1 MSKAPLT
8 PLEQVLSQTT
18 PVEIPEIQTESGEYG
33 QRQPSVDSQQ
43 TYSAPQD
50 MLPLFEQAANKYQV
64 PVNVL
69 LALAD
74 QESSFNPR
82 AVGPQTKWGQ
92 AKGLMQYLDTTA
104 QRLGINP
111 YDPAQSVEA
120 AAMQL
125 RERLDK
131 GYAME
136 DAVKEHFAGPDR
148 RQWGPKTAR
157 YGLEVIGKANG
168 YADYYESLYAQQAQ
182 QAEPKAEQSA
192 GDRLMEAA
200 TQDQFK
206 AAQDNLRQQPASPL
220 TIENQQRAEQQASAQ
235 QPPSPLTPTNQERVK
250 AGFGIRPDMPKD
262 GFVDATSKT
271 IGNIPERFQNSAGGA
286 MRYLGEDM
294 GAEKERSMQITAQRL
309 GITPDDAKL
318 VYWAESNGLIGDELK
333 QGSTQDM
340 VNALRQQYT
349 LDGNPDQQKA
359 VQQAFEQGGIFSPT
373 ELAKYGAGV
382 SKAAKADMVEVNPDG
397 PLAKYGSMIIGSTA
411 EMVPAIVAGM
421 VTRSP
426 NVSLAMI
433 GGQVYG
439 DSYDRARTD
448 EKNAMEPRQ
457 AAQYALAQSAAE
469 AIPSALPVG
478 VILKEGG
485 KFFTGILKAG
495 AAEAVQE
502 GLTGAL
508 QAAID
513 KGTIT
518 PDMTWA
524 QAREQIVDSMIV
536 GAGAGASIKAGVD
549 GTRAAGQAVSDY
561 RQSRQPQPQERVEP
575 TVSEDV
581 AADQPAPQNDLA
593 GMDTSGNGL
602 IQEAP
607 VGPPKP
613 LMVDQVKPAP
623 SGPLGRAMQNAMQGR
638 ADESAAD
645 TQRVTLSAEGL
656 DPIGG
661 VVISESAEAVTIRG
675 DDGQKYEIPREDI
688 ASGMAMIQPE
698 GMEQAAPVERPAEQQ
713 PAAEVE
719 QQPVADQAE
728 QAPAVAEPVAEV
740 VQESVNAPKRDDE
753 EKKAQSYDEMDEP
766 QLRDRLKYLA
776 GQAKATGGWNKTLMQ
791 ERAKVEKAI
800 SKIVSQP
807 DAKKDAEWAKEMADA
822 APTFEEKA
830 QFFDRQQDI
839 EAKQKSADQATV
851 SPETVTAPA
860 PAEASNQMAVKDEKA
875 AVEPSAPAPAAADQT
890 AVKWFGSEAK
900 ALGYIQGKGIGDT
913 HEVVLEGKRYE
924 IREKADPEGW
934 EAVPG
939 FSDRSRKEVMEAV
952 TDMRKYNEGLE
963 FRTRTVDGKLVIE
976 KRPAVVNQQLTT
988 EPAVEESLTVAP
1000 TNRTQAA
1007 EAGAKAFAAGEKRVP
1022 PAMKPGLQEAWLKA
1036 WDKANLAAPAVAE
1049 AQTPKVDRQQ
1059 AITEAQGAAAE
1070 VLSQGGT
1077 EADANRAATDLL
1089 IERMADDQSISIAND
1104 APAAVQAAKQ
1114 NKPDSRKE
1122 RAEQLVG
1129 KVGDTVTPSK
1139 AFDYLTAGKPMVVES
1154 IDSKGGVYLRDPVT
1168 GSGTQINS
1176 LIAERQGVT
1185 FAKQEKAS
1193 EQPAPTPAP
1202 AEKIPAPAWWENSTP
1217 AERHFRMRASGVKG
1231 TAQTPWNRL
1240 NAADQRALNEQW
1252 GDRAEQKPAATK
1264 KVSEGVTATVID
1276 PSAGREATPAMKWV
1290 QSSTE
1295 ERKAT
1300 LKAAGYTDGDQARA
1314 YAGSEWADLPSTVR
1328 EKIEGKQPEQSAMRQ
1343 TVPVEDGRK
1352 VQKLRDMR
1360 ELGRKAG
1367 EAGEERTAPEWSA
1380 NSDLEDAWLEGYGQ
1394 GMATR
1399 VQRAINA
1406 SQVTPDLSDM
1416 TEPSITRRANPG
1428 NMSDRSFVAR
1438 AFLVDG
1444 DVPVMGVGE
1453 TSAEALA
1460 ELRKD
1465 ADRKKAEAKP
1475 AESDLDA
1482 MFDDVLAEVTGEQA
1496 TKAAAE
1502 PAAQAD
1508 DATVE
1513 SLEDELRAQKKRV
1526 ARLKGGDATKLK
1538 AAETRLRRM
1547 RTGILQAED
1556 TLAPAAR
1563 AGDAEALAK
1572 LEEMGFADTADAIRA
1587 FLPEEQRS
1595 AGKALASA
1603 AKNTASAL
1611 DEAINGLGALFGG
1624 NGKLSSGLTFDEET
1638 YAKAKP
1644 LFISAVANLRAA
1656 SQDLRQAMQAVVK
1669 MVVDRFGA
1677 DTAKNMKPYVV
1688 RFIEDVRDGKVQLGV
1703 EDDAG
1708 RNAASDDQPLADVP
1722 PLGSYEAGQGT
1733 AETSEGL
1740 RAADAEGN
1748 GQLEDDRAGRGNS
1761 LDGSQEPVLSGATPE
1776 AGRVAEGP
1784 LNRREDVPNKLAG
1797 ENPGNFVITEDFGLG
1812 QGTAGQKINANLE
1825 AIRTLRKVQAEGRFP
1840 TREEQSVMARYVGWG
1855 GLKSVFDVKKAD
1867 ATDVYGRAQREL
1879 KELLSA
1885 DEYSAAFDSVR
1896 NAHYTAKGVVDAMW
1910 RMARHMGFDGGR
1922 VLEPT
1927 VGIGNFIGLQP
1938 ADLAASSEWHASEL
1952 DSVTGHMA
1960 KMLYPE
1966 ANVLAATGFQAAPFA
1981 DNVFDLAIGNPPFG
1995 AAQIVDRSPARKHL
2009 NRMKVHNYI
2018 IAKTGMHLRPGGVMA
2033 MVVTHRFLDTA
2044 NPEARDVL
2052 AKDFK
2057 FLGAIRL
2064 PNDAFAENA
2073 NTEVTTDI
2081 VFLQKLR
2088 EGEKPEANPA
2098 WLDVAGSIEVD
2109 GETIGV
2115 NRYFQEHP
2123 NHILGRSAMDGTMY
2137 AGRRDAEGKGEYTV
2151 HSDGRDLGKAID
2163 DLIAGD
2169 FADLAGIMAQTKQ
2182 DANVAAVAML
2192 QQSDIPVGGMR
2203 LSEDGK
2209 ILRRD
2214 MDDEAGN
2221 AVVEEITADSL
2232 WKDQAAEYM
2241 AVRDAMVE
2249 LRDASQQRKLIPEDF
2264 NELLEMARFAYKAD
2278 GTPKSS
2284 PTKAEQAIYDMVD
2297 AAQKPEAFEWTYGDQ
2312 LRSINEAL
2320 ARKQLGQ
2327 ESYDALKGM
2336 LDLRNRTLDLIHA
2349 EMADAKDMEAKRADL
2364 NKAYDAFVK
2373 KHGFVS
2379 DPSNANLL
2387 GGDIGAEA
2395 GLEASFEPAISK
2407 AVSKSTGVPAR
2418 QASAKK
2424 SDILSKRVNFPDKEI
2439 TSADNPSDALD
2450 ISLSE
2455 RGKVDLAYMAKLLGQ
2470 DVQSV
2475 IGALTTGENPRLFVD
2490 PESGDYVD
2498 ADEYLSGNVKH
2509 KLQAAKRAGLKA
2521 NIKALEQV
2529 QPAPKTKSQI
2539 KPSIRG
2545 MWMPDTAFTDFL
2557 RAIGVRSPSI
2567 MAIPGQG
2574 ILRAEGS
2581 VGELTEFGAQF
2592 KHEDRSVIDIFN
2604 AAASGKSITIM
2615 RRMSNGESYKDEAA
2629 TKEVNAL
2636 VERMSK
2642 VFNDF
2647 AYADDA
2653 RAESIVEAF
2662 NEKMNTH
2669 APRKYDGK
2677 KYMRLVGANPSIV
2690 PRRTQ
2695 LDAAWR
2701 MIQSITMLADHV
2713 VGAGKTFTAIM
2724 GVKERRRLG
2733 LSRKPMIAV
2742 PNHLVV
2748 QWARDFY
2755 KMYPG
2760 AKVLAATPADFA
2772 KKNRRRLFARI
2783 ATGDYDAVIVGHTSL
2798 GFIENL
2804 QDDQKAIIDEN
2815 IRSLEEAMEQAREA
2829 KESGRTL
2836 TQMRDRLEK
2845 YKDKLQALGER
2856 SVDEIG
2862 IDFKKLG
2869 IDYLVVDEA
2878 HEFKNLEYATSG
2890 ERVVGMN
2897 DPSGSKRAFD
2907 LYVKVRGLLGRKGG
2921 VAFLTGTPVSN
2932 SLVELYTMMRY
2943 LAHDELKLRDQDH
2956 FDAWSGAYAATETKL
2971 EYTATQ
2977 KLKPRR
2983 VLAGL
2988 NNLSALNQ
2996 LYKQFADT
3004 ITMTDLKRI
3013 YAEEVAE
3020 RNDAKGTNDRT
3031 DFPIPKVK
3039 GGKRQLDTG
3048 EITEAQREYMDYLVA
3063 RMGIIESKKGQE
3075 GRDYARID
3083 NPLNVLTDARKMSL
3097 DIRVV
3102 DPTLPRDENGKV
3114 MRAARRITSIYNKW
3128 ADVRGTQM
3136 VFCDLSTPAKNAAKD
3151 AKVLIKDAAEKLF
3164 GESQAKQVRRQLDG
3178 KTYQQ
3183 QWAWLKEKAEELID
3197 NPELSQEKRDE
3208 IESYMA
3214 EQEDADA
3221 VVLTADI
3228 GFSVYDDL
3236 KAVLVEQ
3243 GIPESEIAFIHD
3255 YNTPEQKEKL
3265 FDRMNNGY
3273 VRVLIGS
3280 SPKMGAGTNAQKRLV
3295 ALHHMDA
3302 PWRPSDVEQREG
3314 RIIRQGNLFYQAI
3327 DEQRDGDLPP
3337 DILAAAERLRK
3348 ENPNGF
3354 EVDITAYSTAGT
3366 SDTVMWQVLER
3377 KSAGIEQFRTGDLD
3391 EMQEGSSDSN
3401 QYAEFM
3407 ATSTGNPV
3415 FRLKLEA
3422 ERAYTEL
3429 EAEVGGKRIAKANA
3443 DVFLRDFDGRRK
3455 DHQDMVDGLSAATV
3469 SEASYKGESGTAAE
3483 FEKAMG
3489 AAQAEY
3495 DAKYAEY
3502 LTKRGEAEAAIY
3514 AWEKQPEQSR
3524 GKKPAMPTAPTRPSI
3539 LTKEVQ
3545 ASSGYARAAAALLDA
3560 GKVDGRVTMSIGDGA
3575 SLFITGRESF
3585 DGKTNYWD
3593 LYLEAANGQYIKIAD
3608 GSGATARASTSIV
3621 RALEPSAIKQARDN
3635 EIANAKSRV
3644 ANLESR
3650 KHAQEKLAT
3659 LEIDESKVSEAKS
3672 LMDWYKMQ
3680 VSFAEVQADI
3690 DRSARPNR
3698 FIPRDYRR
3706 FGASQE
3712 RKKVAAAAPETITFE
3727 GVDYN
3732 TTGISVGHFAGRYLQ
3747 AARASDGKPV
3757 FIYQLVTDKG
3767 AYETRQVVEQPKSA
3781 AEVKASIGERFS
3793 SQSKATAD
3801 SVTRA
3806 ITSGR
3811 AGRLVKQLLDAGK
3824 IVVHD
3829 RMDTVPGETVAGMM
3843 AKTEE
3848 DGTIHMVAENLSNR
3862 GATAVLLHEMFHAGA
3877 RPLVGTRKWAQI
3889 MVRLERLYKQYQAS
3903 QGKAGDFFQASQKRV
3918 ESARQRMEAAGKP
3931 ISDLLQVE
3939 EFGAYAIEEYERAPL
3954 TMRKLVDDMLGLI
3967 KDFLFRRFGV
3977 QLGQVTPAQLGA
3989 MARAA
3994 LRSQAPRPGPN
4005 GGNRYSTTE
4014 QTETQAFRR
4023 WFGDSKVVGADGKPL
4038 VVYHGTDA
4046 EFSEFSDYKPNFF
4059 TASADYANGYGETLM
4074 PVYLRIEKPFDT
4086 ATDQEARRIYN
4097 DEFRNDPLG
4106 RDAPAI
4112 IEGQSVPFTWA
4123 DELFGFLY
4131 EREFTAKQRKYDGLI
4146 VAEKAGGNFGA
4157 EGEIAF
4163 VPLEN
4168 TQIKSAIGNR
4178 GTFDPSNPDIRYSQQ
4193 SELQRALAMTE
4204 DEYIAAVNPTGETSD
4219 EDGSARL
4226 VRGDLTDPENA
4237 TVVRKLADG
4246 ITIERD
4252 AEGNFFA
4259 RQGGDTIAEI
4269 INYGDEVNVNVL
4281 PETRGKG
4288 VALALGM
4295 EFMRV
4300 NPFFQAGSL
4309 TQGGEAVVRAAW
4321 RRLKAEQGERYSL
4334 SEVPNDA
4341 PTGKE
4346 VDSWFSQKLTDAMTG
4361 PSSKGAATILA
4372 AAPMDRIVEELA
4384 TNSPAA
4390 QEFLK
4395 LNRDMAAY
4403 RNKKYVKY
4411 DETAQSWMKLNW
4423 RNRKAAAA
4431 MADIMHEATIA
4442 QTDPAAPFESSIT
4455 KLDTQ
4460 LAAYDSGSDA
4470 GKAAIAKIAE
4480 DRKRREA
4487 HAELKARY
4495 DALPKAYRDLYVTVR
4510 DQYKGLAQE
4519 LDEILAAN
4527 LGMALDIGARKAER
4541 RYDKDM
4547 EAIRDEG
4554 LQGDERKEAEGQA
4567 LKRFN
4572 AATTKQRWNKRAR
4585 MTELRQQLEANR
4597 LKGPYFPLARFGEY
4611 FVTVRDQETGE
4622 VISFNLFKTSREQQQ
4637 FAKEARSM
4645 GQVTTGLLSN
4655 KDEVRGAVDPRF
4667 VTEVEE
4673 ILAGADVPDG
4683 VKDQVWQ
4690 RYLESMP
4697 ELSMRKGF
4705 IHRKGRK
4712 GYSSDALRAFASRM
4726 FHGSYQMG
4734 RLKYGAQMQEQLELA
4749 QEQAAKS
4756 ETPERDTAVINE
4768 LNRRFKFVMNPTG
4781 TALAQRLTSAAF
4793 VWQLSMSPA
4802 AALVNLSQTVIMG
4815 MPILSADLNVNMAK
4829 TGAELTKALKDY
4841 GTGLGHAAKSK
4852 ALSDDERAAMKAGY
4866 DSGLI
4871 EATQT
4876 YDLAGVGDTGVEYNP
4891 VRNKVMGAVG
4901 WMFHQAERLNRE
4913 VTYLAA
4919 YRMARQKGQD
4929 HERAIETASR
4939 LTYKTHFDYSAANRP
4954 RVMQN
4959 DFAKVALVFRNYS
4972 VNMLFRLF
4980 RDVHQVVAGDRQARN
4995 VALKQLAGITGMM
5008 AASAGVRGVW
5018 LYGVAMVLA
5027 GMLFGDD
5034 AEEKFKKG
5042 TIELL
5047 GPTMAGYVLNGLPGH
5062 ALDASLSERIG
5073 MPDLWFRSPDRQLEG
5088 KDEFNYWFMQ
5098 AAGAFPSLL
5107 GNVWTGFD
5115 MIFDG
5120 HVFRGVE
5127 TASPKF
5133 VKDLMRAGRFAYEG
5147 ATTMRGDKLVEEF
5160 TAKEIITQALGF
5172 TPAVVAEQYERNSA
5186 LMNAQQRIRDER
5198 SQLMKGLIDANQ
5210 RGNEAKA
5217 EELIGKIQAFNEE
5230 NPEVP
5235 ITFDSLRRSAE
5246 SRARYTG
5253 RAEGGVAL
5261 DRRLDA
5267 RLRDSIGDAIYK

>member
-8 PLEQVLSQTT
+8 PLEQVLSQTA
-18 PVEIPEIQTESGEYG
+18 PVEIPEVQTGSGEYG
-33 QRQPSVDSQQ
+33 QRQPSVDGQK
-43 TYSAPQD
+43 TYSAPAD

-82 AVGPQTKWGQ
+82 AVGQQTKWGQ

-157 YGLEVIGKANG
+157 YGLEVIGKANS

-182 QAEPKAEQSA
+182 PAEAPAEQSA

-206 AAQDNLRQQPASPL
+206 AAQQAASTPNPITPL
-220 TIENQQRAEQQASAQ
+220 TIQNQKRVQDSVAGISMLPVDEQRRIKAAERDGERAAADRAKNQPQMSAWE
-235 QPPSPLTPTNQERVK
+235 PTLWDK
-250 AGFGIRPDMPKD
+250 IKGIGGPDRD
-262 GFVDATSKT
+262 AAFVEMTMRETAKREDISVDEAY
-271 IGNIPERFQNSAGGA
+271 RRAGGA
-286 MRYLGEDM
+286 RPMFNPEGRPLIQATVEAAQVLGPQIKDVLPAAANTAMRAMRNGDVDMDENWLDKGINATASEQEEGWQDPNYDGFRGVGESLGFSLVNM
-294 GAEKERSMQITAQRL
+294 AASAIAAAGGTAAAGPVGGAAAGL
-309 GITPDDAKL
+309 GT
-318 VYWAESNGLIGDELK
+318 S
-333 QGSTQDM
+333 
-340 VNALRQQYT
+340 
-349 LDGNPDQQKA
+349 
-359 VQQAFEQGGIFSPT
+359 GGIAYRASKDQFLDRVRANYENIHGEPPSQEEWSRMQKDADAAAT
-373 ELAKYGAGV
+373 KYGAF
-382 SKAAKADMVEVNPDG
+382 
-397 PLAKYGSMIIGSTA
+397 
-411 EMVPAIVAGM
+411 
-421 VTRSP
+421 
-426 NVSLAMI
+426 
-433 GGQVYG
+433 
-439 DSYDRARTD
+439 
-448 EKNAMEPRQ
+448 
-457 AAQYALAQSAAE
+457 E
-469 AIPSALPVG
+469 AIPEAISTMIFVRALSRP
-478 VILKEGG
+478 L
-485 KFFTGILKAG
+485 
-495 AAEAVQE
+495 
-502 GLTGAL
+502 
-508 QAAID
+508 
-513 KGTIT
+513 
-518 PDMTWA
+518 
-524 QAREQIVDSMIV
+524 
-536 GAGAGASIKAGVD
+536 AGASRAGRLGDALNRIGQSQASEQLTETITGVGQNRAELEAGLTKEELSAAD
-549 GTRAAGQAVSDY
+549 VFRKQALNVALTTGLMGGAGMAGRAAYDATPY
-561 RQSRQPQPQERVEP
+561 AKRRAE
-575 TVSEDV
+575 
-581 AADQPAPQNDLA
+581 AADVEREINGSIDSWNGDLSGQDGATPAAEQAQTTPAAQSQTTPTAETPAQIQP
-593 GMDTSGNGL
+593 
-602 IQEAP
+602 AP

-675 DDGQKYEIPREDI
+675 DDGQKYEIPRDDI
-688 ASGMAMIQPE
+688 ASGLAMIQPE
-698 GMEQAAPVERPAEQQ
+698 GMEQAAPAEQS
-713 PAAEVE
+713 AEIE
-719 QQPVADQAE
+719 QQPVADQIE
-728 QAPAVAEPVAEV
+728 QVPAIVEQPAEPVAEV
-740 VQESVNAPKRDDE
+740 VQDSVNPPKRDDE

-776 GQAKATGGWNKTLMQ
+776 GQAKAAGGWNKTLKQ

-939 FSDRSRKEVMEAV
+939 FAYRSRKEVMEAV
-952 TDMRKYNEGLE
+952 ADMRKYNEGLE
-963 FRTRTVDGKLVIE
+963 FRTRTVDGKLLIE
-976 KRPAVVNQQLTT
+976 KRQAVVSQQLTT
-988 EPAVEESLTVAP
+988 DPAAEESSTVAP

-1036 WDKANLAAPAVAE
+1036 WDKANLAAPTVAE
-1049 AQTPKVDRQQ
+1049 TQTP
-1059 AITEAQGAAAE
+1059 AANTETPQSVTMSKWPG
-1070 VLSQGGT
+1070 VQSST
-1077 EADANRAATDLL
+1077 IEA
-1089 IERMADDQSISIAND
+1089 
-1104 APAAVQAAKQ
+1104 P
-1114 NKPDSRKE
+1114 
-1122 RAEQLVG
+1122 
-1129 KVGDTVTPSK
+1129 
-1139 AFDYLTAGKPMVVES
+1139 TA
-1154 IDSKGGVYLRDPVT
+1154 
-1168 GSGTQINS
+1168 
-1176 LIAERQGVT
+1176 
-1185 FAKQEKAS
+1185 

-1252 GDRAEQKPAATK
+1252 GDRADQHAAEQKPTATKKVSLMRGDWVSYPVDADGNRATGEIIEVRGKNLLIVTDDGARITIPRQGAEYVSKVTGGSKPVTTK

-1295 ERKAT
+1295 ERKET

-1343 TVPVEDGRK
+1343 TVPIEDGRK

-1453 TSAEALA
+1453 TGAEALA

-1482 MFDDVLAEVTGEQA
+1482 MFDDVLAEVTGDQQGQPDKPESA
-1496 TKAAAE
+1496 
-1502 PAAQAD
+1502 PAATPAD
-1508 DATVE
+1508 DAAVE

-1547 RTGILQAED
+1547 RTGIFEAED
-1556 TLAPAAR
+1556 NLIPAAK
-1563 AGDAEALAK
+1563 AGDAAALAK

-1587 FLPEEQRS
+1587 FLPKAERT
-1595 AGKALASA
+1595 AGQSIASA
-1603 AKNTASAL
+1603 AKNAGSAL

-1688 RFIEDVRDGKVQLGV
+1688 RFIEDVRDGRVELGAQ
-1703 EDDAG
+1703 DDAG

-2088 EGEKPEANPA
+2088 EGEKQEADPA

-2151 HSDGRDLGKAID
+2151 HSDGRDLGQAID

-2418 QASAKK
+2418 EASAKK

-2439 TSADNPSDALD
+2439 TSAESPGDALD

-2470 DVQSV
+2470 DVKSV
-2475 IGALTTGENPRLFVD
+2475 IDELTSGENPRLFVD

-2509 KLQAAKRAGLKA
+2509 KLQEAKRSGLKA

-2529 QPAPKTKSQI
+2529 QPAPKKKSQI

-2545 MWMPDTAFTDFL
+2545 MWMPETAFTDFL

-2574 ILRAEGS
+2574 ILRAEGA

-2592 KHEDRSVIDIFN
+2592 KHADRSVIDMFN

-2615 RRMSNGESYKDEAA
+2615 RRMTNGESYKDEVA

-2701 MIQSITMLADHV
+2701 MIQSMTMLADHV

-2907 LYVKVRGLLGRKGG
+2907 LYVKVRGLLSRKGG

-3020 RNDAKGTNDRT
+3020 RNAAKGTNDRT

-3063 RMGIIESKKGQE
+3063 RMGIIESTKGQE

-3151 AKVLIKDAAEKLF
+3151 AKALIKDAAEKLF

-3327 DEQRDGDLPP
+3327 DEKRDGDLPP

-3391 EMQEGSSDSN
+3391 EMQEGASDSN

-3502 LTKRGEAEAAIY
+3502 LTKRGEAEAAID

-3575 SLFITGRESF
+3575 SLFITGRKSF

-3903 QGKAGDFFQASQKRV
+3903 QGKAGDFFRASQKRV

-3954 TMRKLVDDMLGLI
+3954 TMRKLIDDMLGAI
-3967 KDFLFRRFGV
+3967 KDFLFRRFGM

-4005 GGNRYSTTE
+4005 GGNRYSV
-4014 QTETQAFRR
+4014 QT
-4023 WFGDSKVVGADGKPL
+4023 DLD
-4038 VVYHGTDA
+4038 
-4046 EFSEFSDYKPNFF
+4046 
-4059 TASADYANGYGETLM
+4059 
-4074 PVYLRIEKPFDT
+4074 
-4086 ATDQEARRIYN
+4086 
-4097 DEFRNDPLG
+4097 
-4106 RDAPAI
+4106 
-4112 IEGQSVPFTWA
+4112 
-4123 DELFGFLY
+4123 
-4131 EREFTAKQRKYDGLI
+4131 
-4146 VAEKAGGNFGA
+4146 
-4157 EGEIAF
+4157 
-4163 VPLEN
+4163 
-4168 TQIKSAIGNR
+4168 
-4178 GTFDPSNPDIRYSQQ
+4178 
-4193 SELQRALAMTE
+4193 RALAMTE
-4204 DEYIAAVNPTGETSD
+4204 DDYIAAVNPTGETSD

-4226 VRGDLTDPENA
+4226 VRGDLTDPESA

-4252 AEGNFFA
+4252 AEGNFYA
-4259 RQGGDTIAEI
+4259 RQGGDTIGEI

-4288 VALALGM
+4288 VAVALGM

-4309 TQGGEAVVRAAW
+4309 TPGGEAVVRAAW

-4334 SEVPNDA
+4334 SEIPNDA
-4341 PTGKE
+4341 PTDKQ

-4361 PSSKGAATILA
+4361 PDSKGAASILA

-4403 RNKKYVKY
+4403 RNKKYIEY
-4411 DETAQSWMKLNW
+4411 DETAQKWMKLNW
-4423 RNRKAAAA
+4423 RNRKAAAE

-4455 KLDTQ
+4455 KVDTQ
-4460 LAAYDSGSDA
+4460 LAAYQPDTEA
-4470 GKAAIAKIAE
+4470 GEAAIARIAA

-4487 HAELKARY
+4487 HAALKARY

-4510 DQYKGLAQE
+4510 DEYKGMAQE

-4541 RYDKDM
+4541 RYEKDM
-4547 EAIRDEG
+4547 EVIRDEG
-4554 LQGDERKEAEGQA
+4554 LTGEERKEAEALA

-4611 FVTVRDQETGE
+4611 FVTVRDKDTGE

-4637 FAKEARSM
+4637 FAKEARSE

-4712 GYSSDALRAFASRM
+4712 GFSSDALRAFASRM

-4749 QEQAAKS
+4749 QEQASKS

-4852 ALSDDERAAMKAGY
+4852 ALTDDERAAMKAGY
-4866 DSGLI
+4866 DTGLI

-4891 VRNKVMGAVG
+4891 IRNKVMGAVG
-4901 WMFHQAERLNRE
+4901 WMFHQTERLNRE

-4929 HERAIETASR
+4929 HERAIETAAR

-4980 RDVHQVVAGDRQARN
+4980 RDIHQVVAGDRRARSM
-4995 VALKQLAGITGMM
+4995 AIKQLAGITGMM

-5018 LYGVAMVLA
+5018 MYGIAMVLA

-5210 RGNEAKA
+5210 NGNEAKA

-5246 SRARYTG
+5246 SRARYSG